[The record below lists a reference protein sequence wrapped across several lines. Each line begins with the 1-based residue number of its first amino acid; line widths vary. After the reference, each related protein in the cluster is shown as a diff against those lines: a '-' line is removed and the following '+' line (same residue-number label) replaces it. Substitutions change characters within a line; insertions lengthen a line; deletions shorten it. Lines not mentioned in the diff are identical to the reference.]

1 MASSDSESHSDS
13 IEPERV
19 DAPAFDPP
27 DPALRAGIDDDHAT
41 VFDPSAD
48 VIIGVSFDNVIKAQ
62 EYLLAM
68 GRLRQSGALELHDAV
83 TVTKS
88 EDGKVNVTE
97 TIDPTPGR
105 SAMSG
110 GMWMGLLGLV
120 IGGPVGWVA
129 GIGLGAGAGAVAAK
143 VIDLGIPD
151 EWVDWFKEAVEPG
164 TSTVAILARHVHV
177 HTLATEARRFQGA
190 ELLYT
195 SLPPDAID
203 ELEAAFSGS

>member
-1 MASSDSESHSDS
+1 MTSSDSESNTD
-13 IEPERV
+13 EEAPDAAV
-19 DAPAFDPP
+19 APAFDPP
-27 DPALRAGIDDDHAT
+27 DPMLRAGISDDHEA
-41 VFDPSAD
+41 VFDPEAD

-83 TVTKS
+83 TVTKGD
-88 EDGKVNVTE
+88 DGKVNVTE

-105 SAMSG
+105 AAMSG
-110 GMWMGLLGLV
+110 GMWMGLLGLLV
-120 IGGPVGWVA
+120 GGPVGWVA

-143 VIDLGIPD
+143 VVDLGIPD

-177 HTLATEARRFQGA
+177 HALATEARRFQGA
-190 ELLYT
+190 QLLYT
-195 SLPPDAID
+195 SLPDDAID
-203 ELEAAFSGS
+203 ELDAAFSGS